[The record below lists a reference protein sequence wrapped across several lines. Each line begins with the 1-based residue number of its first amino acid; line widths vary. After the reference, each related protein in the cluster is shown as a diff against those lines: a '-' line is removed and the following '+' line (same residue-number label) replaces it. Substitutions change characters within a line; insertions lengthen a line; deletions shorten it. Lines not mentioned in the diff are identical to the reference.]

1 MPAALCL
8 IQVTTARHFPL
19 RNNRTKNAAGTP
31 LALSDLFIGEK
42 PVRGLD
48 MLHSIN
54 LLRTLSCYAIAIF
67 HIQAFVHAHSD
78 TVHLT
83 FSASP
88 GFHLFLAISGFIL
101 VYITRPDDTP
111 LNFMMKRTVRII
123 PLYWAATT
131 ITLLLVLARPW
142 LFHEA
147 DTSLS
152 SIASSYLLL
161 PHYDLGGDIQPILF
175 VGWTLGYI
183 MLFYLLFSLSLFM
196 PERVQVPTAIVMTI
210 GVIAGAKL
218 LPAGAYREFYGD
230 PILLEFAMGCLI
242 GLTLRQ
248 KAIQEW
254 VKRTPMWP
262 LGLLGIAGFALV
274 MSVTL
279 PSWGRM
285 AVYAVSSGLVVFA
298 CAGQDL
304 FRKPLHNEFLS
315 MGGKISYGIFLI
327 HPLLITAFG
336 VTLFRITSNDWVAT
350 LLMFVT
356 VLPLTSVLAYLS
368 FRYFETPTNTW
379 LRKAFHLSKLPPKS
393 VRNATPEMRPTAV

>member
-1 MPAALCL
+1 
-8 IQVTTARHFPL
+8 
-19 RNNRTKNAAGTP
+19 
-31 LALSDLFIGEK
+31 
-42 PVRGLD
+42 

-67 HIQAFVHAHSD
+67 HIRAFVHSHSD

-83 FSASP
+83 FSAAP

-111 LNFMMKRTVRII
+111 LNFMMKRTVRIV
-123 PLYWAATT
+123 PLYWAATAL
-131 ITLLLVLARPW
+131 TLLLALARPW

-152 SIASSYLLL
+152 SIVSSYLFL

-183 MLFYLLFSLSLFM
+183 MLFYLLFSLSLFV
-196 PERVQVPTAIVMTI
+196 PERVQVPAAILMTI
-210 GVIAGAKL
+210 GVIAGAQL
-218 LPAGAYREFYGD
+218 LPAGPYREFYGN
-230 PILLEFAMGCLI
+230 PILLEFAMGCI
-242 GLTLRQ
+242 MGLALRQ
-248 KAIQEW
+248 KAVQEF
-254 VKRTPMWP
+254 VKRTSMWP
-262 LGLLGIAGFALV
+262 IGLIGIAGFTIA
-274 MSVTL
+274 MNTTL

-285 AVYAVSSGLVVFA
+285 GVYAVSSALVVFA

-304 FRKPLHNEFLS
+304 FRKPLNNDFLS

-327 HPLLITAFG
+327 HPLLMTAFG
-336 VTLFRITSNDWVAT
+336 VTLFRLTSNDWVAT
-350 LLMFVT
+350 ILLFAT
-356 VLPLTSVLAYLS
+356 VLPLTSFLAYLS

-393 VRNATPEMRPTAV
+393 VRGKAATMRPTVV